1 MNFRRMPFQFSATD
15 PGARQRE
22 LEKRFGLPS
31 REKMYVDVANPLLTN
46 TVPKETCSPRLQHRV
61 PIFAEGYDHPLN
73 SSVDSM
79 GSQLEN
85 KKPNVRVIPIE
96 VEGAEKPGRHRT
108 FSGPA
113 GVARNENLA
122 FERGEP
128 SPLKR
133 SIDELSEPFKIKSN
147 QGPRVYNIPI
157 QIEGENNSRSCIKT
171 NKTLKTE
178 SPRVNGCPISKSANK
193 AETTQNVQLETNKMQ
208 DDKEKNS
215 VKNLLR
221 KIEDV
226 LIEFKKY
233 EILVNAFSGTSE
245 DKQYR
250 YLDEMLTRCML
261 QLDNV
266 DTMGNESVRLARK
279 NAIKKVQ
286 ASIDLLETKGNENKS
301 SNVENEQT
309 SEMSVSEESKSLD
322 VNGIGITDVE
332 MDTNKVTHEVKE
344 NITVLNGES
353 KVCIET
359 QEIKEVGDETMGQI
373 DNSNCE
379 SGDKIDDVIEQIEL
393 AQIGSAISSND
404 VLNTVDIAK
413 NIDTV
418 TECQTNDI
426 EMLDKNDRNSELSEV
441 KTSLLLENASNNS
454 EKTENISEGSTSQ
467 IERERQKGISEVE
480 MAEIQVSLP
489 ADLNLE
495 NDKVEINNPDRNVPE
510 TMSEDISTCNA
521 MQDVEMEEHPSNLSI
536 ATDEIKES
544 SGQPS
549 KQNITDCNPS
559 QETVTNI
566 KLETSTKDSKKIN
579 VDEVSEHSTVA
590 K

>member
-193 AETTQNVQLETNKMQ
+193 AETTKNVQLETNKMQ

-233 EILVNAFSGTSE
+233 EILVNAFSDTSE

-332 MDTNKVTHEVKE
+332 MDKNKVTHEVKE

-359 QEIKEVGDETMGQI
+359 QEIKEVGDETMRQI

-467 IERERQKGISEVE
+467 IEREKQKGISEVE
-480 MAEIQVSLP
+480 MAKIQVSLP

-495 NDKVEINNPDRNVPE
+495 SDKVEINNPDRNVPE
-510 TMSEDISTCNA
+510 TMIEDISTCNA